1 MFNIKI
7 PQNRLRKLRTF
18 GLGKKVFEFTNDKET
33 NLIDL
38 CSNDYF
44 GLSRDKDI
52 IKAAYET
59 SLSQGLGSGS
69 SRFISGTREVH
80 QLLENELA
88 EWLNQD
94 KVLLFPSGYQA
105 NIAAVQALANR
116 KSIVI
121 ADKLIHNSLLTGV
134 RASGA
139 KLIRFLHNNPRDL
152 KLKLSNFSSKTK
164 SILVIVES
172 LYSMEGTLAPL
183 KEIISICQ
191 EYKAELLVDEAHA
204 LGIVGTDGK
213 GLCNQFPKSVTMIS
227 GTLGKSFGSGGAF
240 LACKEVLGEKLIQN
254 SDPFRY
260 TTALSPSL
268 TAGALKAL
276 EKIKYSNWGLELLDL
291 SKKWRDE
298 IIKIGKFKVQGDC
311 HILSIIIG
319 DENETLRFQEYL
331 EKKGF
336 LAIAIRPPTVQ
347 IGKSRIRITIR
358 KTFNQEILNKFIEAL
373 KSYK

>member
-1 MFNIKI
+1 MFNIKL

-18 GLGKKVFEFTNDKET
+18 GLGKKVFEFTNDKAT

-152 KLKLSNFSSKTK
+152 KLKLSNFSNKAK

-204 LGIVGTDGK
+204 LGIAGTDGK
-213 GLCNQFPKSVTMIS
+213 GLCNEFPKSVTMIS

-240 LACKEVLGEKLIQN
+240 LACKEVLGEKLIQH

-336 LAIAIRPPTVQ
+336 LAVAIRPPTVQ

>member
-7 PQNRLRKLRTF
+7 PQNRLRKLRAF
-18 GLGKKVFEFTNDKET
+18 GLGKKVFEFKNDKET

-152 KLKLSNFSSKTK
+152 KLKLSNFSNKTK

-183 KEIISICQ
+183 KEIICICQ
-191 EYKAELLVDEAHA
+191 KYKAELLVDEAHA

-276 EKIKYSNWGLELLDL
+276 EKIKSSNWGLELLDL

-336 LAIAIRPPTVQ
+336 LAVAIRPPTVQ
-347 IGKSRIRITIR
+347 IGKSRIRITMR
-358 KTFNQEILNKFIEAL
+358 KTFTQEILNKFIEAL

>member
-152 KLKLSNFSSKTK
+152 KLKLSNFSNKAK

-204 LGIVGTDGK
+204 LGIAGTDGK
-213 GLCNQFPKSVTMIS
+213 GLCNEFPKSVTMIS

>member
-152 KLKLSNFSSKTK
+152 KLKLSNFSNKAK